1 MIIAIQNFRNIKD
14 IFPFIQTQ
22 QFSIESKQKSLKQ
35 KSLKQKSLKQK
46 SLKEKLVKNF
56 AICNQLISA
65 KLVVI
70 IGFNNIFWYK
80 SLIK

>member
-22 QFSIESKQKSLKQ
+22 QFSIES
-35 KSLKQKSLKQK
+35 KQKSLKQK

>member
-22 QFSIESKQKSLKQ
+22 QFSIESKQKSLKE
-35 KSLKQKSLKQK
+35 KLVK
-46 SLKEKLVKNF
+46 KLVKNF